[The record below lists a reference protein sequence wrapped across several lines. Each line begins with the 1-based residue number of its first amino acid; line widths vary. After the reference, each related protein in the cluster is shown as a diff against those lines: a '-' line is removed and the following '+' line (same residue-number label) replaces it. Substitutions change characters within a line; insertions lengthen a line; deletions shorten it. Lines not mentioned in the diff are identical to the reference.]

1 MKEPV
6 IFKEAIAYPAGITL
20 SPEKHAFTEWT
31 EPCELG
37 PTGIAAG
44 GFEIVG
50 RAGTDAE
57 YVLHQGLPSTARAAT
72 RIRVR
77 LERDAT
83 VRLIVIQEGAEASH
97 LEIEGVCEGN
107 GSNFEIRGLQNTR
120 GKQKH
125 SIQAV
130 VRHEGSHTKSDMK
143 VWCIGRDQGH
153 SIFNGM
159 IDIKPGARDIEAYQ
173 RNKNL
178 MLSAK
183 ATMDTFPKL
192 FIANDEVKA
201 AHGASVSSLDADQLT
216 YLQSRG
222 ISRADAENMV
232 IRGFVHQVAEDVRSP
247 QIRARLE
254 KKLGLEEYLAESEGW
269 GAS

>member
-6 IFKEAIAYPAGITL
+6 VFKEALAFPTGVTL
-20 SPEKHAFTEWT
+20 SPDRHAYTEWT

-50 RAGTDAE
+50 QAGADTE
-57 YVLHQGLPSTARAAT
+57 YVIHQGLPADTRAAT

-83 VRLIVIQEGAEASH
+83 VRLIVIQEGAAASH
-97 LEIEGVCEGN
+97 LEIEGVCAGD

-120 GKQKH
+120 GKQRH
-125 SIQAV
+125 SIQAS

-178 MLSAK
+178 MLSDK

-201 AHGASVSSLDADQLT
+201 AHGASVSSLDTEQLT

-222 ISRADAENMV
+222 ISRPDAENMV
-232 IRGFVHQVAEDVRSP
+232 IRGFVHQVAEGVRDP
-247 QIRARLE
+247 QLRARLE
-254 KKLGLEEYLAESEGW
+254 KKLGLEEYLA
-269 GAS
+269 